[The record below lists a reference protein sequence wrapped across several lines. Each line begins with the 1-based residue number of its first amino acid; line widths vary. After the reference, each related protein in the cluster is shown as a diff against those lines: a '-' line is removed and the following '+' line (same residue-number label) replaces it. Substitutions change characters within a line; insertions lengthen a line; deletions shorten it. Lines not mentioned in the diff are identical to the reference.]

1 MESKEIT
8 VCLTSC
14 GRFDLLEKTV
24 KSLIKYWDG
33 PKPKQ
38 FLIYEDSGIKSPGSN
53 DVFLALKDLISDF
66 SESQIFLLPDVRVGQ
81 IAAID
86 FMYEIVTTPY
96 IFHCEDD
103 WEFYRTGFIQASFN
117 VLEKHPDC
125 INFWLREPQ
134 DTNGHPHRNG
144 ILKNN
149 YRGQWGGFTFNP
161 TLKRVSDYKR
171 IGSYSKYTVFN
182 RERPWESESKISMLY
197 RRMGYNARIGDKGF
211 VRHLGNNR
219 HVE

>member
-24 KSLIKYWDG
+24 QSLLQFWDG
-33 PKPKQ
+33 EPPTH
-38 FLIYEDSGIKSPGSN
+38 FFINEDSGLPIPKGIGHLIQDFWPEITYIEFAGNRDQIK
-53 DVFLALKDLISDF
+53 ALD
-66 SESQIFLLPDVRVGQ
+66 R
-81 IAAID
+81 
-86 FMYEIVTTPY
+86 MYQAVTTPY
-96 IFHCEDD
+96 IMQQECD
-103 WEFYRTGFIQASFN
+103 WEFYRTGFIQASFE

-125 INFWLREPQ
+125 INFWLREPD

-149 YRGQWGGFTFNP
+149 YNGQWGGFTFNP

-197 RRMGYNARIGDKGF
+197 RRMGYTARIGEKGF
-211 VRHLGNNR
+211 VRHLGDNR

>member
-14 GRFDLLEKTV
+14 GRWDLLEQTL
-24 KSLIKYWDG
+24 KSLVEFWDG
-33 PKPKQ
+33 PEPERL
-38 FLIYEDSGIKSPGSN
+38 LIYEDQDLTDQYKTILHNLVRKAIN
-53 DVFLALKDLISDF
+53 DQWLFEIYTGK
-66 SESQIFLLPDVRVGQ
+66 VGQ
-81 IAAID
+81 IKAID
-86 FMYEIVTTPY
+86 FMYYKVSTPFIY
-96 IFHCEDD
+96 HQEDD
-103 WEFYRTGFIQASFN
+103 WIYYRTGFIQASFDI
-117 VLEKHPDC
+117 LEKHPDC

-149 YRGQWGGFTFNP
+149 YNGQWGGFTFNP

-171 IGSYSKYTVFN
+171 IGSYSKHTVFN

-197 RRMGYNARIGDKGF
+197 RRMGYNARIGEKGF
-211 VRHLGNNR
+211 VRHLGDNR
-219 HVE
+219 HVQ